1 MKKLF
6 VLLFAALWL
15 CACGDDESGNPAS
28 SNGDTPSTEKKDD
41 SKSIDGC
48 NFAKE
53 DKVWKYKI
61 SKWNFIEEYTWVDE
75 TTVEFKEYM
84 NSYHM
89 EDNDATY
96 PNVNCDEFFDK
107 IMQECKEYQELDL

>member
-28 SNGDTPSTEKKDD
+28 SGGDTPSTENKDNG
-41 SKSIDGC
+41 KSVAGC
-48 NFAKE
+48 SFAKE
-53 DKVWKYKI
+53 DKVWKFEI
-61 SKWNFIEEYTWVDE
+61 SKWHYIEEYTWVDDN
-75 TTVEFKEYM
+75 TVEFKEYM

-89 EDNDATY
+89 EDNDTTY
-96 PNVNCDEFFDK
+96 PNVNRDEFFDK
-107 IMQECKEYQELDL
+107 VMQECKEYQEMNL